1 MQTNLNLWV
10 IINCCFLDQ
19 PSVSNSD
26 LHEHTYIYSGTWLRG
41 RLSSHR
47 QLHSSIYSQFHCG
60 SMPDPR
66 GCISWRQ
73 KVHLTDMSP
82 HQILRSVT
90 KINSL
95 LIEYHWE
102 IWFDNIYTAQ
112 LATYF
117 IVLPALTTG
126 TIGDT
131 NWAALWQNQQSE
143 CAPSKDSEQP
153 GHPPS
158 LIRVFAVRMK
168 KAWVLSYPLSAQRRL
183 WSDWADA
190 QADLNLC
197 WAHTHFVG
205 FVTRRLKC
213 SSPTSCHQ
221 IWMSDDRL
229 IHMSILMDLVE
240 HRISFL
246 GFHQCAI
253 VVNLGKY

>member
-10 IINCCFLDQ
+10 IVNCCFLDQ
-19 PSVSNSD
+19 LSLSNSD

-82 HQILRSVT
+82 HQILRSET

-102 IWFDNIYTAQ
+102 IWFDNKLHRACYLFYCASSPYHRDYWRYELSRLVTNPTMWVCAQ
-112 LATYF
+112 QRL
-117 IVLPALTTG
+117 
-126 TIGDT
+126 
-131 NWAALWQNQQSE
+131 
-143 CAPSKDSEQP
+143 
-153 GHPPS
+153 
-158 LIRVFAVRMK
+158 R
-168 KAWVLSYPLSAQRRL
+168 SA
-183 WSDWADA
+183 
-190 QADLNLC
+190 

-213 SSPTSCHQ
+213 SSLHPV
-221 IWMSDDRL
+221 I
-229 IHMSILMDLVE
+229 
-240 HRISFL
+240 
-246 GFHQCAI
+246 
-253 VVNLGKY
+253 KYGRRMTDWFICRY